1 MIDKIKGI
9 IEEKTTHDVIISSG
23 NFSFI
28 IKMSINSLDI
38 LPGIGQEV
46 EIFTYLHVREDL
58 LQLFGFA
65 KKLERETFELLIS
78 ISGIGPKLALVI
90 LSGSDTDNLKSSIVS
105 GDIRELTLIPGVGN
119 KTAKRIIIELKEKFI
134 DSDDSSLGFKENN
147 KNTELSRD
155 VINALVSLGYKPSHA
170 QKVCNELEKD
180 NLMRGKLELI
190 IKNALGR
197 LMS

>member
-105 GDIRELTLIPGVGN
+105 GDIRELTRIPGVGN

-147 KNTELSRD
+147 KNTELSKD

>member
-105 GDIRELTLIPGVGN
+105 GDIRELTRIPGVGN

>member
-1 MIDKIKGI
+1 VIDKIKGI

-105 GDIRELTLIPGVGN
+105 GDIRELTRIPGVGN

>member
-105 GDIRELTLIPGVGN
+105 GDIRELTRIPGVGN

-180 NLMRGKLELI
+180 NLMKGKLESI
-190 IKNALGR
+190 IKIALGR
-197 LMS
+197 LMP

>member
-1 MIDKIKGI
+1 M
-9 IEEKTTHDVIISSG
+9 
-23 NFSFI
+23 
-28 IKMSINSLDI
+28 
-38 LPGIGQEV
+38 
-46 EIFTYLHVREDL
+46 
-58 LQLFGFA
+58 
-65 KKLERETFELLIS
+65 LIS

-105 GDIRELTLIPGVGN
+105 GDIRELTRIPGVGN

>member
-105 GDIRELTLIPGVGN
+105 GDIRELTRIPGVGN

-147 KNTELSRD
+147 KNNELSRD

>member
-1 MIDKIKGI
+1 MIDKIRGM
-9 IEEKTTHDVIISSG
+9 IEEKTTHNVILSSG

-28 IKMSINSLDI
+28 VKMSINSLDK
-38 LPGIGQEV
+38 LPEIGKKV

-65 KKLERETFELLIS
+65 NKLERETFELLIS

-90 LSGSDTDNLKSSIVS
+90 LSGSDANNLKNSIIS
-105 GDIRELTLIPGVGN
+105 GDIAELTRIPGVGN

-134 DSDDSSLGFKENN
+134 NIDDSSLGFKENKIN
-147 KNTELSRD
+147 SELSRD
-155 VINALVSLGYKPSHA
+155 VVNALVSLGYKSSHA

-180 NLMRGKLELI
+180 NLMEGKLESI
-190 IKNALGR
+190 IKIALGR

>member
-105 GDIRELTLIPGVGN
+105 GDIRELTRIPGVGN

-155 VINALVSLGYKPSHA
+155 VMNALVSLGYKPSHA